1 MNSNVLSYRRS
12 MSVSLILVLVRLR
25 SAVRVLMLV
34 IGTEM

>member
-12 MSVSLILVLVRLR
+12 MSVSSSLVR
-25 SAVRVLMLV
+25 VRLGSVVPVLTLV